1 MNYRGLNRYLIAGG
15 LAIAL
20 LSGCGSGGGGTSG
33 NQDSVSSDGLSLS
46 FQPDSAVTSSGKD
59 VLFLS
64 LNRSESGNDLVVLD
78 INGKTLDTA
87 IASGISADMRFDP
100 ADMDYTGF
108 EADNN
113 GAGTGMAASME
124 TDQGIVIIGFHKLN
138 RPSGRMGK
146 IKFRFRPGVPSST
159 VSFTPALRY
168 IGTSGNLL
176 SSPSLTGQGGTIIL
190 HN

>member
-124 TDQGIVIIGFHKLN
+124 TD
-138 RPSGRMGK
+138 
-146 IKFRFRPGVPSST
+146 
-159 VSFTPALRY
+159 
-168 IGTSGNLL
+168 
-176 SSPSLTGQGGTIIL
+176 
-190 HN
+190 